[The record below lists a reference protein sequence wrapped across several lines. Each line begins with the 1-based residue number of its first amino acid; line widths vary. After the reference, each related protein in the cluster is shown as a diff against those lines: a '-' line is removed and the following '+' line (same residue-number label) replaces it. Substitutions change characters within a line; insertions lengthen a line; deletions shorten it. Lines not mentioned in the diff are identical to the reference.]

1 MTGMLFLISAAV
13 MITLIFRPL
22 YQADVKYL
30 HLSEETGYS
39 EKQIMDNYRELI
51 RYNVSPFHDKLE
63 FPDFPMSEEGEI
75 HFREVKRIFQMF
87 LYLMIVTFSVYLTG
101 ILRMKKKRNWEFL
114 KYTGIFS
121 ILIPCFAGIL
131 VAVNWEWVFITF
143 HKLVF
148 RNDYWLFDP
157 ATDPVILVL
166 PDLYFMHCA
175 ILIFGI
181 IASGAVISLVFYWK
195 KAGNQKNGIR

>member
-63 FPDFPMSEEGEI
+63 FPDFPMSEE
-75 HFREVKRIFQMF
+75 
-87 LYLMIVTFSVYLTG
+87 
-101 ILRMKKKRNWEFL
+101 
-114 KYTGIFS
+114 
-121 ILIPCFAGIL
+121 
-131 VAVNWEWVFITF
+131 
-143 HKLVF
+143 
-148 RNDYWLFDP
+148 
-157 ATDPVILVL
+157 
-166 PDLYFMHCA
+166 
-175 ILIFGI
+175 
-181 IASGAVISLVFYWK
+181 
-195 KAGNQKNGIR
+195 